1 MPFRTNAL
9 KNTPTPPFLN
19 RQKIS
24 KKFLKKFRPTRL
36 SGPSRIEPMSRRAAR
51 GQELPPEEVE
61 LLNSLKD
68 KARIER
74 VASLF
79 HAGWSLQAIGDS
91 LSPRHPRSTIRS
103 WVMKATGLNLID
115 APIPVPKLKTEKSGY
130 AKTRSKSPGISED
143 DFELI
148 RRFAPLARTFR
159 SRMAS
164 TSAPAVANQRLTELC
179 KKLNENGVSVRELA
193 EAAGVTYRA
202 MYKRIKL

>member
-1 MPFRTNAL
+1 
-9 KNTPTPPFLN
+9 
-19 RQKIS
+19 
-24 KKFLKKFRPTRL
+24 
-36 SGPSRIEPMSRRAAR
+36 MSRRAAR

-61 LLNSLKD
+61 LLNGLKGT
-68 KARIER
+68 ARIER

-79 HAGWSLQAIGDS
+79 NAGWSLQAIGDS
-91 LSPRHPRSTIRS
+91 LLPKHPRSTIRS
-103 WVMKATGLNLID
+103 WVMKASGSDLVD
-115 APIPVPKLKTEKSGY
+115 APIPVPRLKTDK
-130 AKTRSKSPGISED
+130 AKYETTRPKSPGISED

-164 TSAPAVANQRLTELC
+164 TSAAAVANQRLTELC